1 MIRALLVAPL
11 LAALLAIPAIAAD
24 TGHHH
29 NRLLSFTR
37 IAADYARSG
46 GEDVLTWDG
55 EGWIGGDKHKF
66 WWKSEGEHAA
76 GSTERGEF
84 QALYS
89 RNVWAFFDIQAG
101 FRHDIAP
108 DARSYAVIGVQGLA
122 PYLLETELHAYIG
135 RAGDVHV
142 RARQAFDVLLTNRL
156 IVTPGVEADL
166 YLTDV
171 PERRTA
177 SGFARI
183 EAGVQA
189 RYEFARKFAPYVA
202 VVYDSKVGETA
213 RLARATGD
221 NPGGWR
227 ISSGLRLWF

>member
-1 MIRALLVAPL
+1 MKRALLAAVL
-11 LAALLAIPAIAAD
+11 LTSPAAAAD

-29 NRLLSFTR
+29 NRLLTYTR
-37 IAADYARSG
+37 LAGDYARSG

-66 WWKSEGEHAA
+66 WWKTEGDHDGGTTGRA
-76 GSTERGEF
+76 EF

-89 RNVWAFFDIQAG
+89 RNVWTFFDIQAG
-101 FRHDIAP
+101 IRHDIEP

-135 RAGDVHV
+135 FSGDVHV
-142 RARQAFDVLLTNRL
+142 RARQAFDVLLTNRF
-156 IVTPGVEADL
+156 IVTPGAEADL
-166 YLTDV
+166 YLTDA

-177 SGFARI
+177 SGFARV

-189 RYEFARKFAPYVA
+189 RYEFSRKFAPYVA

-213 RLARATGD
+213 RLARAAGED
-221 NPGGWR
+221 AGGWR
-227 ISSGLRLWF
+227 VSSGLRLWF

>member
-1 MIRALLVAPL
+1 LKRALLAAVLFAAP
-11 LAALLAIPAIAAD
+11 AAAAD
-24 TGHHH
+24 TRHHH
-29 NRLLSFTR
+29 DRLLTYAR
-37 IAADYARSG
+37 LAGDYARSG

-66 WWKSEGEHAA
+66 WWKTEGDHD
-76 GSTERGEF
+76 GSTTGRAEF

-89 RNVWAFFDIQAG
+89 RNVWTFFDIQAG
-101 FRHDIAP
+101 IRHDIEP

-135 RAGDVHV
+135 FAGDVHF
-142 RARQAFDVLLTNRL
+142 RARQTFDVLLTNRF
-156 IVTPGVEADL
+156 IVTPGAEADL

-177 SGFARI
+177 SGFARV

-189 RYEFARKFAPYVA
+189 RYEFTRKFAPYVA
-202 VVYDSKVGETA
+202 VVYDSKIGETA
-213 RLARATGD
+213 RLARAAGED
-221 NPGGWR
+221 AGGWR

>member
-1 MIRALLVAPL
+1 MKRALLA
-11 LAALLAIPAIAAD
+11 AALLASPAAAAD

-29 NRLLSFTR
+29 DRLLTYTR
-37 IAADYARSG
+37 LAGDYARSG

-55 EGWIGGDKHKF
+55 EGWIGGDRHKF
-66 WWKSEGEHAA
+66 WWKTEGDHEA
-76 GSTERGEF
+76 GTTNRAEF

-89 RNVWAFFDIQAG
+89 RNVWTFFDIQAG
-101 FRHDIAP
+101 IRHDIEP
-108 DARSYAVIGVQGLA
+108 DARTYAVIGVQGLA

-135 RAGDVHV
+135 FAGDVHI
-142 RARQAFDVLLTNRL
+142 RARQAFDVLLTNRF
-156 IVTPGVEADL
+156 IVTPGAEADL
-166 YLTDV
+166 YFTDV

-189 RYEFARKFAPYVA
+189 RYEFSRKFAPYVA

-213 RLARATGD
+213 RLARAAGED
-221 NPGGWR
+221 AGGWR
-227 ISSGLRLWF
+227 VSSGLRLWF

>member
-1 MIRALLVAPL
+1 LKRALLAAVL
-11 LAALLAIPAIAAD
+11 LTSPAAAAD

-29 NRLLSFTR
+29 NRLLTYTR
-37 IAADYARSG
+37 LAGDYARSG

-66 WWKSEGEHAA
+66 WWKTEGDHDGGTTGRA
-76 GSTERGEF
+76 EF

-89 RNVWAFFDIQAG
+89 RNVWTFFDIQAG
-101 FRHDIAP
+101 IRHDIEP

-135 RAGDVHV
+135 FAGDVHV
-142 RARQAFDVLLTNRL
+142 RARQAFDVLLTNRF
-156 IVTPGVEADL
+156 IVTPGAEADL
-166 YLTDV
+166 YLTDA
-171 PERRTA
+171 PQRRTA
-177 SGFARI
+177 SGFARV

-189 RYEFARKFAPYVA
+189 RYEFSRKFAPYVA

-213 RLARATGD
+213 RLARAAGED
-221 NPGGWR
+221 AGGWR
-227 ISSGLRLWF
+227 VSSGLRLWF

>member
-1 MIRALLVAPL
+1 MKRALLASLL
-11 LAALLAIPAIAAD
+11 LAAPAAAAD

-29 NRLLSFTR
+29 NRLLTYTR
-37 IAADYARSG
+37 LAGDYARSG

-55 EGWIGGDKHKF
+55 EGWIGGDKHKV
-66 WWKSEGEHAA
+66 WWKTEGDHDGGATGRA
-76 GSTERGEF
+76 EF

-89 RNVWAFFDIQAG
+89 RNVWTFFDIQAG
-101 FRHDIAP
+101 IRHDIEP

-135 RAGDVHV
+135 FAGDVHV
-142 RARQAFDVLLTNRL
+142 RARQAFDVLLTNRF
-156 IVTPGVEADL
+156 IVTPGAEADL
-166 YLTDV
+166 YLTDA

-177 SGFARI
+177 SGFARV

-189 RYEFARKFAPYVA
+189 RYEFSRKFAPYVA

-213 RLARATGD
+213 RLARAAGED
-221 NPGGWR
+221 AGGWR
-227 ISSGLRLWF
+227 VSSGLRLWF